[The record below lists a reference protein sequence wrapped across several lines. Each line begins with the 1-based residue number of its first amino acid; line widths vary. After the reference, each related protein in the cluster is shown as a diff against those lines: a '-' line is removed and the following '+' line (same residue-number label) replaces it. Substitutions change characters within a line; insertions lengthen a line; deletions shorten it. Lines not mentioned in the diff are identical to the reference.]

1 MLNHGLT
8 VHIWN
13 RLIILTTLDTASGKI
28 FEQFENAQGLVKL
41 LTATDKQIKNL
52 RSEKQ
57 INYATHLLPMS
68 RVLVMLASIYEK
80 VDHIHREALRKIS
93 CAILEEYRDLPFGR
107 SEEGEEEVAQS
118 LGNAINILELL
129 VMRCGKLT
137 FSPET
142 GAFISSSPITDSSL
156 EVLLQNLFGDRFFC
170 DSMRILM
177 SRTEESSIKVFSRI
191 CRLIQCLIYADRL
204 CVDEANN
211 KRQGSRV
218 IDSIFSSSPELLLL
232 LLEKLLRLLE
242 REIEELHTSPI
253 AALHRLC
260 SIVSIL
266 QVVLPQY
273 DPSSTVSNNPAL
285 SRSFISLGKWMKH
298 VRCNHPS
305 CSSVQVLLQALVD
318 ESVKL
323 LSADSPLLASLMMSD
338 PPEERSDIISVAD
351 VDLLTEVAL
360 LRTEVANLRREK
372 AGMV

>member
-1 MLNHGLT
+1 M
-8 VHIWN
+8 
-13 RLIILTTLDTASGKI
+13 
-28 FEQFENAQGLVKL
+28 KL

-52 RSEKQ
+52 RSEKR

-80 VDHIHREALRKIS
+80 VDHREALRKVS
-93 CAILEEYRDLPFGR
+93 CAILEEYRDTPFGR
-107 SEEGEEEVAQS
+107 SEVVEEVAQS
-118 LGNAINILELL
+118 LDNAITILELL

-142 GAFISSSPITDSSL
+142 GAFISSSPVTDSSL

-170 DSMRILM
+170 ESMRILM
-177 SRTEESSIKVFSRI
+177 SRTEESSIKIFSRI

-218 IDSIFSSSPELLLL
+218 IDSIFSSSPELLLD
-232 LLEKLLRLLE
+232 KLLRLLE

-266 QVVLPQY
+266 QVVLPRY
-273 DPSSTVSNNPAL
+273 GPYSTANNNPAL
-285 SRSFISLGKWMKH
+285 SQSFISLGKWMKH

-323 LSADSPLLASLMMSD
+323 LSADSPLLASLMMPD
-338 PPEERSDIISVAD
+338 PPEERSDIISAAD
-351 VDLLTEVAL
+351 VGLLTEVAL